1 VQYWARGKENIFGQN
16 WAASSSNATQ
26 KEFSCARGPASR
38 PLALVL
44 GGEAEARPMLR
55 SVPAKGGMPD
65 QGRRLASGRFSKY
78 PFCYESHARVRAPAD
93 RGTSTRSHGAAPA
106 QECLLRLKRPPP
118 KAAPWFPPLNPRPP
132 TDFGALAPP
141 PFLRRGKRK
150 LALPFWKEKLRSWVS
165 FFPPKRNP
173 KDSSRGK
180 GWTRANTAQS
190 PRVRDDGHLTKKQH

>member
-1 VQYWARGKENIFGQN
+1 VAKKTSSARTGQR
-16 WAASSSNATQ
+16 ALGGLLTSNATQ

-150 LALPFWKEKLRSWVS
+150 LALPFWKEKRRSVAHFS
-165 FFPPKRNP
+165 LQNGMQKIPGR
-173 KDSSRGK
+173 K
-180 GWTRANTAQS
+180 GRIRANTAQS
-190 PRVRDDGHLTKKQH
+190 RARGMTAV

>member
-1 VQYWARGKENIFGQN
+1 MYYLCICAILGAVAKKTSSARIGQRARGGLLT
-16 WAASSSNATQ
+16 SNATQ

-118 KAAPWFPPLNPRPP
+118 KAAPWFPPFN
-132 TDFGALAPP
+132 AL
-141 PFLRRGKRK
+141 RI
-150 LALPFWKEKLRSWVS
+150 V
-165 FFPPKRNP
+165 
-173 KDSSRGK
+173 
-180 GWTRANTAQS
+180 
-190 PRVRDDGHLTKKQH
+190 